1 MCGDSGKMICTRWY
15 TQHMAPMEGHELGNP
30 FDSIES
36 AQEFVRL
43 LTEAVADAQ
52 VEVDS
57 LIAGA
62 VESNQAR
69 REEALRLVAHK
80 LDQLRLHMSKSH
92 RALNDL
98 RTLRRLLEGG
108 GTPAS

>member
-1 MCGDSGKMICTRWY
+1 
-15 TQHMAPMEGHELGNP
+15 MAPSEARELGNP

-43 LTEAVADAQ
+43 LTEAVSDAQ
-52 VEVDS
+52 AEVNS

-62 VESNQAR
+62 VESKEAR

-80 LDQLRLHMSKSH
+80 LDQLLLHMSKSQ

-108 GTPAS
+108 GAPVS

>member
-1 MCGDSGKMICTRWY
+1 
-15 TQHMAPMEGHELGNP
+15 MAPSDGRELGNP

-43 LTEAVADAQ
+43 LTEAVSDAQ
-52 VEVDS
+52 AEVDT
-57 LIAGA
+57 LIAA
-62 VESNQAR
+62 SVESKEAR
-69 REEALRLVAHK
+69 RQEALRLVAHK
-80 LDQLRLHMSKSH
+80 LDHLLLHMRKSQ

>member
-1 MCGDSGKMICTRWY
+1 
-15 TQHMAPMEGHELGNP
+15 MAPIERPELGNP

-43 LTEAVADAQ
+43 LAEAVSDAQ
-52 VEVDS
+52 AEVDT
-57 LIAGA
+57 LIASA
-62 VESNQAR
+62 VESKEAR
-69 REEALRLVAHK
+69 RQEALRLVAHK
-80 LDQLRLHMSKSH
+80 LDQLLLHMRKSQ

-108 GTPAS
+108 GAPDS